1 MTPARRP
8 RPALSRE
15 RVLAAGMTLADGIGI
30 EALSMRRLGEALGVE
45 AMSLYNHVPGKDALL
60 DGMVDA
66 VFAEIELPSA
76 DGGWRTA
83 MRTRAISVRAAL
95 RRHRWAISLMQSRT
109 APGPS
114 TLAHHDAVI
123 GVLRA
128 GGFTVAQTAHALSLL
143 DSYIY
148 GFALQEAALP
158 FRTPEETA
166 EVAQGIFD
174 GLPADRYPHFVELAT
189 QHVLQPGYD
198 YGDEFEFG
206 LDLVLDGLERLKN

>member
-1 MTPARRP
+1 MTAARRP
-8 RPALSRE
+8 RPALSRD
-15 RVLAAGMTLADGIGI
+15 RVLAAAVALADQSGI
-30 EALSMRRLGEALGVE
+30 EALSMRKLGETLGVE
-45 AMSLYNHVPGKDALL
+45 AMSLYNHIAGKEALL

-76 DGGWRTA
+76 DDGWRPA
-83 MRTRAISVRAAL
+83 MRQRGISVRAVL
-95 RRHRWAISLMQSRT
+95 RRHRWAIALMQSRS
-109 APGPS
+109 APGPA
-114 TLAHHDAVI
+114 TLTHHDAVI

-128 GGFTVAQTAHALSLL
+128 GGFTVAQTAHAFSVL

-148 GFALQEAALP
+148 GFALQEQALP
-158 FRTPEETA
+158 FEGPEQTA

-174 GLPADRYPHFVELAT
+174 GFPAERYPHFVELAT

-206 LDLVLDGLERLKN
+206 LDLILDGLERLKG